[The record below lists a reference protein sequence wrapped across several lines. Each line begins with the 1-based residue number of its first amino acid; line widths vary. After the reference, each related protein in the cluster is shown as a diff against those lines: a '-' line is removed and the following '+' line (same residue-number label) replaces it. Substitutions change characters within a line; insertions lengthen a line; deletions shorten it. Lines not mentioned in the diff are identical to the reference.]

1 MRSRILLI
9 SGSGADIVLLA
20 DERRAGRQRCQQSSC
35 NATVARVL
43 RRARGKFHHPTNIS
57 AGNGDSGTNFSDV
70 GLNCTSAI
78 ETADGCTHRVR
89 PNCAAPLA
97 FRKPP
102 HKNAALQRNRSHF
115 RDL

>member
-1 MRSRILLI
+1 M
-9 SGSGADIVLLA
+9 
-20 DERRAGRQRCQQSSC
+20 
-35 NATVARVL
+35 
-43 RRARGKFHHPTNIS
+43 
-57 AGNGDSGTNFSDV
+57 
-70 GLNCTSAI
+70 NCTSAI
-78 ETADGCTHRVR
+78 ETADGSTHRVR